1 MQFSNTSAEV
11 WTPDGVAADQGLH
24 RTTHMGIGAHQD
36 DLEIMALDGILKCF
50 RHPEQ
55 WFTGVVVTDGGGSPR
70 DALYASYTN
79 EEMMV
84 VRRQEQKKAAF
95 VGEYGAVVFLDHP
108 SSVVKNPADARPVE
122 DLAGLL
128 TVARPQV
135 VYTHNLA
142 DKHPTHVAV
151 AMRVVA
157 AIRRLPRE
165 TRPRKLYG
173 CEVWRDLDWMLD
185 EDKQAFV
192 LDAHE
197 NIAAALVSVFDSQIV
212 GGKRYDLATQGRRRA
227 HATYHQSHAVDAAQL
242 MSFAMDLTPLIEDDS
257 LDPAAYAVAHIERFA
272 ESVRAGIVPFAG

>member
-108 SSVVKNPADARPVE
+108 SSVVKNSADARPVE

-272 ESVRAGIVPFAG
+272 ESVRAGIVPFVG

>member
-1 MQFSNTSAEV
+1 MQFSKASAEV
-11 WTPDGVAADQGLH
+11 WTPDGVPADQGLH

-50 RHPEQ
+50 RQPEQ
-55 WFTGVVVTDGGGSPR
+55 WFAGVVVTDGGGSPR

-108 SSVVKNPADARPVE
+108 SSVVKDPADAKPVE
-122 DLAGLL
+122 DLAALL
-128 TVARPQV
+128 SAARPQV

-165 TRPRKLYG
+165 TRPQRLYG

-257 LDPAAYAVAHIERFA
+257 MDPAAYAVAHIERFA
-272 ESVRAGIVPFAG
+272 ESVRAAIAPFAG